1 MKRKI
6 SSIIVVGIL
15 LFQSLS
21 AYPFIT
27 EAKENEQNIETNTP
41 SKETKGLTN
50 SLKQTKTTLKTGDT
64 YDSVFP
70 DSALATVIAK
80 AATGSV
86 DTTQLVTQEDLNKI
100 TSLSANSKGIS
111 ELTGMDLLINVTS
124 ISLNSN
130 QITDISPINQLPN
143 LVSLAL
149 KNNQIS
155 SITLNAQS
163 QLPKLTSID
172 LETNPVLKIIDIQ
185 DQPQLVELKTSSNT
199 GLRQL
204 TTVIAKNNPE
214 LVNLGYYTMR
224 NVYFSQVASLT
235 KVELA
240 NLPKVTK
247 VSLDRNSIS
256 ELEISDL
263 AIENLPLNGNK
274 LTDNVF
280 DNLQNLPNLK
290 TLDLSLNQLTE
301 VELDKTDVENLPNL
315 ISLNMEGNSELTSI
329 NVQDQPQLVDIKT
342 SINTGLRQLTT
353 VIAKNNPELVN
364 LGYYTMRNVYFSQ
377 VASLTKVEL
386 VNLPKVTKVSLD
398 RNSISEL
405 KVTDLAI
412 ENLPVQG
419 NELTGNVFDNLQ
431 NLPNLKTLDLSQNQ
445 LTEVKLDKTDVE
457 NLPNL
462 VSINIEQNLTLT
474 SINIQDQPQ
483 LVDVK
488 TSDKTGLS
496 KLTTVTA
503 KNNPELVNLG
513 YFSIQS
519 VYFEGIISLTN
530 VELVNLP
537 KVRVVRLDRN
547 SINHIELNNLVSVT
561 EVNLNYNKIT
571 SDSIE
576 KFKDMPILATLNLN
590 SNQITNID
598 VLNDLPEITT
608 LNVEL
613 NSIGV
618 LPSNLKTK
626 MPKLTTL
633 SAVNQ
638 TITLDKVI
646 TLDDAD
652 LIINNEI
659 SNFGKLSQPIPISNS
674 GTYADG
680 KLTWSYERIKSLTEV
695 NYQFSER
702 VNTTGIDGTFS
713 GKVTQPF
720 KRSTVPVI
728 NADTEIHYPQG
739 TEKTEAA
746 FLSDIHAQTNDDLA
760 IKSDFEIMVNLKKVG
775 TYTVTLSAENMDG
788 IKAVP
793 KEVTVHIDSVQGAN
807 ITVKYEDESGN
818 KVAEDSILAGN
829 IGEEYNSSAKEIL
842 GYTLTEMP
850 TNAQGEISL
859 EEQTVRYIY
868 SKNPLPAENIT
879 VKYTDEEGMEL
890 AASDTLSGH
899 VDEDYVTTAKAITGY
914 TLMETPSNAEG
925 KFTDSAQ
932 IVTYVYRAI
941 QAEPILAKEVT
952 VNYQDELGAKISE
965 TEVLT
970 GEIGE
975 TYTTVAKTIEGY
987 TLIESPT
994 NADGIFSETPQTVTY
1009 VYQLQNT
1016 PIAANV
1022 TVKHLDENKNELVTS
1037 EVLSGT
1043 AGGTYT
1049 TKPKQIDGYSLVKVP
1064 NNASGNFTTEAQ
1076 TVIYLYKKNTIP
1088 TSNIIVKY
1096 EDETGKELAT
1106 SIVLNGNI
1114 HDSYT
1119 TVPKEIK
1126 GYTLVKKPANAT
1138 GKFIAA
1144 DQTIKYLYHAN
1155 KEQVNRNI
1163 ELLGDNSNGDI
1174 QRIKGNIQP
1183 MNGNQQTILPR
1194 TGNQSLTL
1202 IFGLGILLVILSI
1215 IWLFRNKREKNKS
1228 KTF

>member
-6 SSIIVVGIL
+6 SSIIIVGIL
-15 LFQSLS
+15 LFQSLN

-27 EAKENEQNIETNTP
+27 EAKESEQNIETNKP
-41 SKETKGLTN
+41 AKGLTN
-50 SLKQTKTTLKTGDT
+50 ALKQTKTTLETGDT
-64 YDSVFP
+64 YANVFP
-70 DSALATVIAK
+70 DIALAKVIAK
-80 AATGSV
+80 AATGSE

-111 ELTGMDLLINVTS
+111 ELTGIDLLVNVTS

-172 LETNPVLKIIDIQ
+172 LETNPNLEVMDIQ
-185 DQPQLVELKTSSNT
+185 DQPKLVDVKTSSNT

-235 KVELA
+235 KVELV

-256 ELEISDL
+256 EVKISDL
-263 AIENLPLNGNK
+263 AIENLLLQGNK
-274 LTDNVF
+274 LTGNVF

-290 TLDLSLNQLTE
+290 TLDLSLNQLAE

-315 ISLNMEGNSELTSI
+315 ISLNIEGNSELTSI

-398 RNSISEL
+398 RNRISEL
-405 KVTDLAI
+405 NVTDLAI
-412 ENLPVQG
+412 EDLPVQG
-419 NELTGNVFDNLQ
+419 NKLTGNVFDNLQ

-445 LTEVKLDKTDVE
+445 LTEVELDKTDVE

-462 VSINIEQNLTLT
+462 ISLNMEQNLNLT

-496 KLTTVTA
+496 ELTTVIV

-519 VYFEGIISLTN
+519 VYFEGIASLTN

-547 SINHIELNNLVSVT
+547 SINHIELNNLEAVT

-571 SDSIE
+571 SDSIA
-576 KFKDMPILATLNLN
+576 KFENMPILATLNLN
-590 SNQITNID
+590 NNQITDIN
-598 VLNDLPEITT
+598 VLNDFSEITT
-608 LNVEL
+608 LNIES

-633 SAVNQ
+633 SAINQ
-638 TITLDKVI
+638 VITLDKVI
-646 TLDDAD
+646 TVDDAD

-659 SNFGKLSQPIPISNS
+659 SNFGKLSQPIPISNA
-674 GTYADG
+674 GTYANE

-695 NYQFSER
+695 NFQFSER
-702 VNTTGIDGTFS
+702 VNATGIDGNFS

-728 NADTEIHYPQG
+728 NADIEIHYPLG
-739 TEKTEAA
+739 TEKKEAA
-746 FLSDIHAQTNDDLA
+746 FLSDIHAQTSDNLA
-760 IKSDFEIMVNLKKVG
+760 ITSDFETMVNLKRVG
-775 TYTVTLSAENMDG
+775 TYTVTLNAENMDG
-788 IKAVP
+788 IKAIP
-793 KEVTVHIDSVQGAN
+793 KEVTVYIDSVQGAN
-807 ITVKYEDESGN
+807 IIVKHEDKSGN
-818 KVAEDSILAGN
+818 KLAEDSVLSGN
-829 IGEEYNSSAKEIL
+829 VGDVYNSSAKEIF

-850 TNAQGEISL
+850 TNAQGEFSL
-859 EEQTVRYIY
+859 EEQTVTYIY
-868 SKNPLPAENIT
+868 AKNPTPAKDIT
-879 VKYTDEEGMEL
+879 VQYMDEKGIEL
-890 AASDTLSGH
+890 ATSDILSGNM
-899 VDEDYVTTAKAITGY
+899 DEAYVTTAKTITGY
-914 TLMETPSNAEG
+914 TLIETPSNATG
-925 KFTDSAQ
+925 KFTENEQ
-932 IVTYVYRAI
+932 IVKYTYRAI
-941 QAEPILAKEVT
+941 QAEPILAKDVT
-952 VNYQDELGAKISE
+952 VNYQDEFGAEISE
-965 TEVLT
+965 AEVLT

-975 TYTTVAKTIEGY
+975 SYTTAPKIIEGY
-987 TLIESPT
+987 ILMETPT
-994 NADGIFSETPQTVTY
+994 NADGIFTETPQTVTY
-1009 VYQLQNT
+1009 VYRLESTQV
-1016 PIAANV
+1016 AANI
-1022 TVKHLDENKNELVTS
+1022 TVKHLDESSNELAPT
-1037 EVLSGT
+1037 EVLSGKIGE
-1043 AGGTYT
+1043 AYT
-1049 TKPKQIDGYSLVKVP
+1049 TKAKQLEGYSLVKVP

-1076 TVIYLYKKNTIP
+1076 TVIYLYKKNAIP
-1088 TSNIIVKY
+1088 TSKIIVKY
-1096 EDETGKELAT
+1096 EDITGKELAT
-1106 SIVLNGNI
+1106 SNVLTGNI

-1119 TVPKEIK
+1119 TTPKEIK
-1126 GYTLVKKPANAT
+1126 GYTLILKPANAS
-1138 GKFIAA
+1138 GKFMAEA
-1144 DQTIKYLYHAN
+1144 QTIKYIYRAN
-1155 KEQVNRNI
+1155 KDEVKLNLDI
-1163 ELLGDNSNGDI
+1163 IGDNSNGDI
-1174 QRIKGNIQP
+1174 QPLNNNHPTKR
-1183 MNGNQQTILPR
+1183 NQQILPR
-1194 TGNQSLTL
+1194 TGNQPLNM
-1202 IFGLGILLVILSI
+1202 IFGLGILLVLFSIL
-1215 IWLFRNKREKNKS
+1215 WLYRNKREKNKS
-1228 KTF
+1228 NNC